1 MIIRQQELQLEHR
14 HAQLKEELSIRLSC
28 SSKFG
33 ALVDFDGTNHNI
45 LLELDKS
52 AQDVAAEGAILS
64 EMLEIVSKRAAL
76 RPAEY
81 PSSPS
86 RSDNISL
93 PVLPPQTTINPL
105 LQHQYN
111 QPTPAPA
118 NTSNRYQSFASN
130 RSNVAH
136 HTFSSQSHNQ
146 EHDVSPHDDENYF
159 LFDNTE
165 HIYLRTNMS
174 MLHDCEVLLDRY
186 EEQMI
191 INPPAQEPIV
201 GNRSHINLHTV
212 LVVIE
217 FLVLYIAVV
226 YYSYTQINK

>member
-1 MIIRQQELQLEHR
+1 MELEFEYFD
-14 HAQLKEELSIRLSC
+14 LKLQNQSF
-28 SSKFG
+28 SSK
-33 ALVDFDGTNHNI
+33 LTNFPNS

-76 RPAEY
+76 RPADI

-86 RSDNISL
+86 RSENISL

-111 QPTPAPA
+111 QQTPASP
-118 NTSNRYQSFASN
+118 SHRYQQPPFASAN
-130 RSNVAH
+130 HSNVA

-146 EHDVSPHDDENYF
+146 EHDVSPHDEEHYF

-174 MLHDCEVLLDRY
+174 LLHECEVLLETY
-186 EEQMI
+186 EKQMKTVAPRLAHKRWPGF
-191 INPPAQEPIV
+191 NAQ
-201 GNRSHINLHTV
+201 TV
-212 LVVIE
+212 LVIIE
-217 FLVLYIAVV
+217 FLVLYISIV
-226 YYSYTQINK
+226 YYSFSQMNK